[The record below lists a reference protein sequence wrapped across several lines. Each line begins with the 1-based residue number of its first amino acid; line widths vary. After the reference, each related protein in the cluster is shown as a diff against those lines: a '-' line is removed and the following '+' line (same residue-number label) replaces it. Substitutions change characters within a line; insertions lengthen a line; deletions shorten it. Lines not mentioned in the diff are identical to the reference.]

1 MKRRRRLRN
10 AYGGPAL
17 DLELKNAK
25 KLQKKL
31 PTQVC
36 FVAWPTQNVSQ
47 NVSQNVEDATFEI
60 RIELKIAQATSQRLV
75 EWTSESS
82 RQCKWGRVLGWLP
95 VDHAP
100 GNLVV

>member
-1 MKRRRRLRN
+1 MITPKSRLLSAEAGLGAER
-10 AYGGPAL
+10 
-17 DLELKNAK
+17 
-25 KLQKKL
+25 
-31 PTQVC
+31 V
-36 FVAWPTQNVSQ
+36 QNVSQ

-95 VDHAP
+95 ADHDT